1 MASIANVPHPGALVS
16 KKKKAFIGLY
26 HLCSQ
31 LQSIVTNYCL
41 VFKLVSILGLPAPL
55 GYVAGA
61 GRGATGF
68 TTRSDIGPAR
78 DASDV
83 PDDRHAPPKPK
94 IVRKTGDKNGEEEEE
109 EEDLNDSNY
118 DEFNGYGGSL
128 FSKDPYDKDDE
139 EADQIYE
146 SIDKRMDEKRKE
158 YRENKLRRELE
169 RYRQER
175 PKIQQQFSD
184 LKRDLNA
191 VTEDEW
197 RTIPEVGDARNKK
210 MRNPRAEKF
219 TPVPDS
225 ILAHNSAIGSGET
238 VVSIDPRT
246 GLKTPMTAGTST
258 GLLTP
263 GGFVTPGN
271 LDLRKIGQAR
281 NTLMDLKL
289 NQASDSVSGQ
299 TVVDPKGYLTD
310 LQSMIPS
317 HGADI
322 RY

>member
-1 MASIANVPHPGALVS
+1 LTH
-16 KKKKAFIGLY
+16 LY
-26 HLCSQ
+26 S
-31 LQSIVTNYCL
+31 
-41 VFKLVSILGLPAPL
+41 LPD
-55 GYVAGA
+55 
-61 GRGATGF
+61 
-68 TTRSDIGPAR
+68 S
-78 DASDV
+78 
-83 PDDRHAPPKPK
+83 DDRHAPPKPK
-94 IVRKTGDKNGEEEEE
+94 IVKKPGERKGDEEEEE

-184 LKRDLNA
+184 LKRDLA
-191 VTEDEW
+191 SVTEDEW
-197 RTIPEVGDARNKK
+197 KTIPEVGDARNKK

-225 ILAHNSAIGSGET
+225 ILSHNSAIGSGET
-238 VVSIDPRT
+238 VVAIDPRT
-246 GLKTPMTAGTST
+246 GLKTPLTGTTT

-263 GGFVTPGN
+263 GGFLTPGN

-281 NTLMDLKL
+281 NTLMDIKL

-322 RY
+322 RFVN